1 MGNRIVVR
9 WAALCALLLAGVA
22 QASPGIGEAPPDLLG
37 KTTKGE
43 EVRLSDRRGK
53 VVMVGFWASWCPYCR
68 KQFPML
74 ESFQR
79 QAGKEQLDVVV
90 VNFQEPPATFRQL
103 VRKLKD
109 IPVTWAHDRD
119 GSISEAYG
127 VKSVPH
133 LFVIDRRGALAHVAR
148 GYSDGSVA
156 ELAEVVNR
164 LMAEPVPEDAS
175 SAVEAQGGDAAAGP
189 AQSGS

>member
-1 MGNRIVVR
+1 MGNRIVMR
-9 WAALCALLLAGVA
+9 WAALCALLLAGVV
-22 QASPGIGEAPPDLLG
+22 QASPGIGEVPPDLLG

-127 VKSVPH
+127 VKSVPY
-133 LFVIDRRGALAHVAR
+133 LFVVDRRGELAHVAR

-164 LMAEPVPEDAS
+164 LMAEPVPEDAP
-175 SAVEAQGGDAAAGP
+175 SAVEAHGVDVPAGP
-189 AQSGS
+189 ARSGS

>member
-1 MGNRIVVR
+1 MKANNVVR
-9 WAALCALLLAGVA
+9 WLAACVLLLGGAV
-22 QASPGIGEAPPDLLG
+22 QAAPKVGEVPPDLLG
-37 KTTKGE
+37 KTTQGE

-109 IPVTWAHDRD
+109 IPVTWAHDRNGD
-119 GSISEAYG
+119 ISEAYG
-127 VKSVPH
+127 VRSVPY
-133 LFVIDRRGALAHVAR
+133 LFVVDKRGNLAHVAR
-148 GYSDGSVA
+148 GYSEDSA
-156 ELAEVVNR
+156 AALAEVVNR
-164 LMAEPVPEDAS
+164 LMAEGVPVEAS
-175 SAVEAQGGDAAAGP
+175 SDGDNDRASLAPASAGT
-189 AQSGS
+189 

>member
-1 MGNRIVVR
+1 MRELV
-9 WAALCALLLAGVA
+9 AAWLAVLLALVLAGVA
-22 QASPGIGEAPPDLLG
+22 QAAPKVGEVPPDLLG

-43 EVRLSDRRGK
+43 EVRLGERRGK

-90 VNFQEPPATFRQL
+90 VNFKEPTATFRQL
-103 VRKLKD
+103 VRKLRD
-109 IPVTWAHDRD
+109 VPVTWAHDKD
-119 GSISEAYG
+119 GSVSDAYG
-127 VKSVPH
+127 VQSVPY
-133 LFVIDRRGALAHVAR
+133 LFLVDKQGKLAYVKR
-148 GYSDGSVA
+148 GYSDASVA

-164 LMAEPVPEDAS
+164 LMAEPAPE
-175 SAVEAQGGDAAAGP
+175 SAAPAEEAGGEAVDEQAEAG
-189 AQSGS
+189 A